1 MWTAKLYSR
10 GMHLLCVGRRCAARI
25 GYSTTHAVSEARRS
39 QCDCECW
46 NVPPHVAGAAACLV
60 CMRAPWTGSA
70 AGMACASAPPR
81 GQQRRGRG
89 RVSSCATAGAPGAP
103 AVVRDGFRGGWVLGQ
118 PRRCALALPPPAAA
132 TPHGWRRRPAARCNS
147 PGGGRRPR
155 CFATGYIWAARR
167 DCGVCKTRGLSAH
180 GPWKPARRREASVP
194 PAPAT
199 APRLTSRRR
208 GVASLCCCE
217 TRRLTLLQRAA
228 RVAGGRTLPG
238 RLSVR
243 QRHSTAQT
251 GAVPRSR
258 DSCSG
263 SGRGSWGW

>member
-1 MWTAKLYSR
+1 MER
-10 GMHLLCVGRRCAARI
+10 LLAC
-25 GYSTTHAVSEARRS
+25 SP
-39 QCDCECW
+39 QQQQW
-46 NVPPHVAGAAACLV
+46 NVPLHAAGAASVRGSYACAV
-60 CMRAPWTGSA
+60 NKICRRNDMRLAAPSWAAAARPGTCVFLLLA
-70 AGMACASAPPR
+70 AGWL
-81 GQQRRGRG
+81 Q
-89 RVSSCATAGAPGAP
+89 
-103 AVVRDGFRGGWVLGQ
+103 GWVLGQ

-228 RVAGGRTLPG
+228 RVAGGRTQRDTNARG
-238 RLSVR
+238 RRIGRSLAVCLFASA
-243 QRHSTAQT
+243 TARLRRAQCL
-251 GAVPRSR
+251 GAVTLAV
-258 DSCSG
+258 G
-263 SGRGSWGW
+263 LAEGRGDGEALACPSGGARIASSAMPS